1 MVRTPSVGELT
12 IYDEGT
18 KVDLVYCS
26 SVKGRRYIQHG
37 CMGYIIY
44 VVDTWEEKKYMMP
57 DVPIVREFPDALL
70 EDFRG
75 VPLERQFEF
84 RIDLIPGAAR

>member
-1 MVRTPSVGELT
+1 
-12 IYDEGT
+12 
-18 KVDLVYCS
+18 
-26 SVKGRRYIQHG
+26 
-37 CMGYIIY
+37 
-44 VVDTWEEKKYMMP
+44 MMP